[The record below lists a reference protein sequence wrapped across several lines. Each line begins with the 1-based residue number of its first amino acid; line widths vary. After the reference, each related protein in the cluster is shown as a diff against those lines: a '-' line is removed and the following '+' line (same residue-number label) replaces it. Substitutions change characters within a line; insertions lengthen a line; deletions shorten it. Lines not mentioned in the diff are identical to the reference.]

1 MPDLDSF
8 LLFAGATLLLNITP
22 GPDMVYVTG
31 RAMSDGIR
39 GGMVASLGIAGGL
52 LMHIAALA
60 AGVATLLAANPFAYT
75 VIRLAGA
82 AYLIWLGVDAFRD
95 VGANGVVR
103 LPQAENPRR
112 IFTLGVLTSALNPK
126 IALFFLALL
135 PQFTDPARG
144 NAAVQLVVLGL
155 WFIAS
160 GTVVNLLVVTAVSRG
175 ASRWRREDL
184 NAGETR
190 VSLLKRITGVLLI
203 VLGARMALYSG

>member
-1 MPDLDSF
+1 
-8 LLFAGATLLLNITP
+8 
-22 GPDMVYVTG
+22 
-31 RAMSDGIR
+31 
-39 GGMVASLGIAGGL
+39 
-52 LMHIAALA
+52 MHIAALA

-144 NAAVQLVVLGL
+144 NTAVQLVVLGL